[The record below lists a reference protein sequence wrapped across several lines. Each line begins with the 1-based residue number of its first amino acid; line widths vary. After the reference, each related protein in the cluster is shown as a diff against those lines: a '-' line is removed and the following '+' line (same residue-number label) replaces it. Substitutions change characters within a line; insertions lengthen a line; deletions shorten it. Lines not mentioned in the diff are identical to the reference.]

1 MTCRDLVAVAV
12 LLAST
17 AARADDPVSGAAPA
31 TRDAAGGPEAGDAPD
46 AIDRRLAG
54 RLVKLAEHHYR
65 AGEYY
70 RAISAYEELALFSR
84 DDAVRIAAAIRI
96 AMSYHHGR
104 QLGDALGAYRTAL
117 ALARDPDLAQGLR
130 IQRAVAR
137 AERGLDE
144 PGAEAFDA
152 IAAELVPSTTA
163 GGYRTHGLYQLAR
176 IEALAGQRGAA
187 DQTDRALRAAC
198 LLPTEACRLEPVLAR
213 ALARPAVGRRSPWL
227 GLGMSLVV
235 PGAGSVYGG
244 HLVDGLY
251 YFAFTTLSG
260 LGALDVHDGARAW
273 TDQKAAFYGLAALAA
288 IFYAGSALQGYVAVA
303 RHNEIAELDARRALW
318 RDTDLPLPL
327 DSVAPAP

>member
-1 MTCRDLVAVAV
+1 MTCRELVAVAV
-12 LLAST
+12 LLGSAG
-17 AARADDPVSGAAPA
+17 ARADDAP
-31 TRDAAGGPEAGDAPD
+31 GGPDDAS
-46 AIDRRLAG
+46 IDRRLAE
-54 RLVKLAEHHYR
+54 RLARLAEHHYR
-65 AGEYY
+65 SGEFY

-84 DDAVRIAAAIRI
+84 DDGVRLAAAVRI

-104 QLGDALGAYRTAL
+104 QLGDALAAYRAAL
-117 ALARDPDLAQGLR
+117 DLAADPAHGDLAQALR
-130 IQRAVAR
+130 VQRAVAR

-152 IAAELVPSTTA
+152 IAAELVPSTAA
-163 GGYRTHGLYQLAR
+163 GGYRSDALYQLAR
-176 IEALAGQRGAA
+176 IAALAGQRDTA
-187 DQTDRALRAAC
+187 DRADRDLRAAC
-198 LLPTEACRLEPVLAR
+198 LSPSEACRLEPVLAR

-244 HLVDGLY
+244 RAVDGVY

-260 LGALDVHDGARAW
+260 LGALDVHDGSRSW
-273 TDQKAAFYGLAALAA
+273 SDQKATFYGLAALAV

-318 RDTDLPLPL
+318 RDTDLALPL
-327 DSVAPAP
+327 ESLAPAP